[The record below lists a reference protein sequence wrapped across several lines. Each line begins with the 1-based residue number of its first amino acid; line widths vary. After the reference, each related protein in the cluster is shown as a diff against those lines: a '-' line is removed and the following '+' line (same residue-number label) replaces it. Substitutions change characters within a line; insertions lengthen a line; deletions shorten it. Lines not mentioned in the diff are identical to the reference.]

1 MTEAKTKSLKIMHV
15 TPHLGGGV
23 GRVLLNYLARVHGG
37 PNQHELWCLDYANPQ
52 AKERAARE
60 SLVLRDSLGLDHI
73 RLSAAARKADIVV
86 AHWWNH
92 PLIWA
97 WFMGGLIPPCRLLI
111 WSHVSGLA
119 SPQVFTPALAAFPDI
134 FAVSTPHS
142 FTSPVWP
149 NLPDADRAER
159 LRLLFSCAG
168 LEHVAR
174 AEPRPHQGFRVGYL
188 GTVDYVKMHPDFIS
202 LCLAADLPEASFLV
216 AGGPKDRELAKEA
229 EALGEAGRFEFL
241 GQISDIEQFLSSL
254 DVFGYPLNP
263 RHYGTG
269 EQCLIEAQAAGVPP
283 VVLAGGA
290 EEYVV
295 EDGQTGLVAH
305 GEADYSRCLERLYHD
320 RDLRLTL
327 SARARTRA
335 RERFDIQSTVQGFE
349 ALYAELMSRPKTPKT
364 WPGNPASGL
373 SSLTPSEIFLNSQG
387 PLGRFFAEAGPG
399 RADQHRTGELF
410 SRLDIADR
418 SETRGS
424 VFHYLSFFPEDPGLK
439 HWAGLLG
446 GRESNVAAKT

>member
-1 MTEAKTKSLKIMHV
+1 MTAAPAQGLKIMHV

-23 GRVLLNYLARVHGG
+23 GQVLLNYLARVQGG
-37 PNQHELWCLDYANPQ
+37 PNRPELWCLDYANQ
-52 AKERAARE
+52 KARDRAARE
-60 SLVLRDSLGLDHI
+60 GLTLHESIGLDHG
-73 RLSAAARKADIVV
+73 RLSDAAREADIVV

-92 PLIWA
+92 PLLYA
-97 WFMGGLIPPCRLLI
+97 WFLNGLIPPCRLLL

-119 SPQVFTPALAAFPDI
+119 SPQIFTPALAAFPDI
-134 FAVSTPHS
+134 FAVATPHS
-142 FTSPVWP
+142 FTSPVWQAWP
-149 NLPDADRAER
+149 EADKAER

-168 LEHVAR
+168 LDHVAR

-202 LCLAADLPEASFLV
+202 LCLSADLPEARFAV
-216 AGGPKDRELAKEA
+216 AGGPKDRELANEA
-229 EALGEAGRFEFL
+229 EARGAGGSFEFL
-241 GQISDIEQFLSSL
+241 GQISDIENFLSNL

-263 RHYGTG
+263 KHYGTG

-290 EEYVV
+290 EEYVL
-295 EDGQTGLVAH
+295 EDGQTGLVAKS
-305 GEADYSRCLERLYHD
+305 EADYGRCLERLYHD

-349 ALYAELMSRPKTPKT
+349 ALYDELMDRPKTKKN
-364 WPGNPASGL
+364 WPENTAAGL
-373 SSLTPSEIFLNSQG
+373 GGFTPSELFLNSQG

-399 RADQHRTGELF
+399 RTDPKRWGELV
-410 SRLDIADR
+410 SRLAVADY

-439 HWAGLLG
+439 HWAAILR
-446 GRESNVAAKT
+446 GREVNNAA

>member
-1 MTEAKTKSLKIMHV
+1 MKIMHV

-37 PNQHELWCLDYANPQ
+37 PDRHELWCLDYANHQ
-52 AKERAARE
+52 AKKRAAQVG
-60 SLVLRDSLGLDHI
+60 LVLHDSLGLDHGS
-73 RLSAAARKADIVV
+73 LAAAAREADIVV

-92 PLIWA
+92 PLICA
-97 WFMGGLIPPCRLLI
+97 WFMGGLIPPCRLLL

-119 SPQVFTPALAAFPDI
+119 SPQIFTPALAAFPDI

-142 FTSPVWP
+142 FTAQVWQDW
-149 NLPDADRAER
+149 PDADRTKR

-188 GTVDYVKMHPDFIS
+188 GTVDYVKMHPDFINLS
-202 LCLAADLPEASFLV
+202 LSADLPEARFVV

-229 EALGEAGRFEFL
+229 EALGAAARFEIL
-241 GQISDIEQFLSSL
+241 GQISDIENFLSSL

-295 EDGQTGLVAH
+295 EDGQTGLVAQ
-305 GEADYSRCLERLYHD
+305 GEANYSRCLERLYHD
-320 RDLRLTL
+320 RDLRLAL
-327 SARARTRA
+327 SARARVRA
-335 RERFDIQSTVQGFE
+335 RDRFDIQSTVQGLE
-349 ALYAELMSRPKTPKT
+349 ALYAELMARPKTAKT
-364 WPGNPASGL
+364 WPENSASGL
-373 SSLTPSEIFLNSQG
+373 GSLTPAEIFLNSQG
-387 PLGRFFAEAGPG
+387 PLAQFFAETAPG
-399 RADQHRTGELF
+399 KADKKRAGELF
-410 SRLDIADR
+410 SRLNIADY

-439 HWAGLLG
+439 HWAGLLR
-446 GRESNVAAKT
+446 GREETLAAQA